1 MTIHFAAARSGT
13 GTILGRNFAA
23 LPLALAANENA
34 GDFTSEVMLRGALRL
49 FAQHGLGAAEHARTA
64 AEQAFFAG
72 DRDKYLWWLGV
83 CRALDRRMA
92 VGLRA
97 SIGSLDA

>member
-13 GTILGRNFAA
+13 GSIFARRFVA
-23 LPLALAANENA
+23 IPTAPAANDNT
-34 GDFTSEVMLRGALRL
+34 DDTTSEVMLRGALRL
-49 FAQHGLGAAEHARTA
+49 FAQHGLGAAERARTA

-72 DRDKYLWWLGV
+72 DRDSYRWWLGI

-92 VGLRA
+92 ISLRA
-97 SIGSLDA
+97 SIGSLEA

>member
-13 GTILGRNFAA
+13 GTIFGRKLVAFQAM
-23 LPLALAANENA
+23 PAANDNTDDA
-34 GDFTSEVMLRGALRL
+34 TSEVMLRGALRL
-49 FAQHGLGAAEHARTA
+49 FAQHGLGAAERARTS

-72 DRDKYLWWLGV
+72 DRENYRRWLGI

-92 VGLRA
+92 ISLRA
-97 SIGSLDA
+97 SIGSLEA

>member
-13 GTILGRNFAA
+13 GTIYGRKLVALQAA
-23 LPLALAANENA
+23 PAANDND
-34 GDFTSEVMLRGALRL
+34 GDFTNEAMLRGALRL
-49 FAQHGLGAAEHARTA
+49 FAQYGLGAAEHARTA

-72 DRDKYLWWLGV
+72 DRDSYHWWLGL

-92 VGLRA
+92 ISLRA
-97 SIGSLDA
+97 RIGSADA